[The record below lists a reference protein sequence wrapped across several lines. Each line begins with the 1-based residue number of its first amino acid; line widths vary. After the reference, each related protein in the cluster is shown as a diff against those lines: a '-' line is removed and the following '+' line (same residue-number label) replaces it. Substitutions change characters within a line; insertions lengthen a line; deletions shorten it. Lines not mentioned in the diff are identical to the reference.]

1 MLRLCFGAMTH
12 CTYSDCKSWIVL
24 SVLRHV
30 NHFKAVYSVKTKTK
44 ANLSR
49 KHWLNYWHRC
59 NNKCKS
65 RLMNETDA
73 LALNFNHTTAYA
85 YNVIAF
91 DGPKIRIC
99 EKSDNRALT
108 PDLMVI

>member
-1 MLRLCFGAMTH
+1 MC
-12 CTYSDCKSWIVL
+12 CSNDTYSDCTSWIVL

-30 NHFKAVYSVKTKTK
+30 KHFKALYNVTTKTK

-65 RLMNETDA
+65 RVMHEIDP
-73 LALNFNHTTAYA
+73 LALNFNHTTVYA
-85 YNVIAF
+85 QNCHYLSWA
-91 DGPKIRIC
+91 
-99 EKSDNRALT
+99 
-108 PDLMVI
+108 